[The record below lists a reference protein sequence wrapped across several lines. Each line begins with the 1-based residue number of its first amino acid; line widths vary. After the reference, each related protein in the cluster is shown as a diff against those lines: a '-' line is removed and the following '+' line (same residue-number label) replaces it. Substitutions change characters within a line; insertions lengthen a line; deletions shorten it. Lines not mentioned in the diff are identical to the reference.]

1 MDFKNTINKLSAS
14 VPEPVEETYLGEDGL
29 LHCSKCD
36 GKRETMIT
44 LPFEDKERKVRCICN
59 CQKEALEAEE
69 EARNNQEKLR
79 RIERLRRTGFQD
91 GQLVNWTFYNDDG
104 SHPKVMKAARNYVEN
119 FKTFKADGKGLLLYG
134 NVGTGK
140 TYVAAAIANALVD
153 KGLPVM
159 VTNFARISNKL
170 QESFDGRQTY
180 LDDLNKFDLLV
191 IDDLATERR
200 TEYMQEIIFN
210 VVDARYRSGLPMIIT
225 TNLDLETLKN
235 PPNASD
241 NRIFDRILEKC
252 FPIEVKGKSHR
263 RKNINDEY
271 ADTKKLLGL
280 E

>member
-36 GKRETMIT
+36 GKRETLIT
-44 LPFEDKERKVRCICN
+44 LPFEDKERKVRCICD
-59 CQKEALEAEE
+59 CQKKALDAEE
-69 EARNNQEKLR
+69 EARKNEERLR

-104 SHPKVMKAARNYVEN
+104 SHPEVMKAARNYVEN
-119 FKTFKADGKGLLLYG
+119 FKTFRADGKGLLLYG

-153 KGLPVM
+153 KGSPVM

-225 TNLDLETLKN
+225 TNLDLEALKN

>member
-1 MDFKNTINKLSAS
+1 MDFNKTIDQLSAS
-14 VPEPVEETYLGEDGL
+14 VPEPVEETYVGEDGL
-29 LHCSKCD
+29 LRCSKCD
-36 GKRETMIT
+36 GKRETLIT
-44 LPFEDKERKVRCICN
+44 VPFIEGERKVRCICD

-69 EARNNQEKLR
+69 EARRNQEKLQ

-104 SHPKVMKAARNYVEN
+104 SHPEVMKAARNYVEN
-119 FKTFKADGKGLLLYG
+119 FKTFKENGKGLLLYG

-153 KGLPVM
+153 KGVPAL

-170 QESFDGRQTY
+170 QESFEGKQAY

-191 IDDLATERR
+191 IDDLATERK

-225 TNLDLETLKN
+225 TNLALETLKN
-235 PPNASD
+235 PPSVSD

-263 RKNINDEY
+263 RKNVKDEY
-271 ADTKKLLGL
+271 GDMKEMLGL
-280 E
+280 N